1 MCTHGPCP
9 QCQCVWK
16 LKLSRR
22 NICGKFRWNNAKL
35 EEQGWHRPSKV
46 VVDMTMTKSDEQK
59 E

>member
-1 MCTHGPCP
+1 M
-9 QCQCVWK
+9 WK